1 MLQLVAFCTKIGNLK
16 KKDTRKK
23 FQILEPSAKYLR
35 VHIAEFATVKYE
47 KVANELENCLL
58 EKCSAIQDVFSVV
71 VCKREVTVS
80 KV

>member
-1 MLQLVAFCTKIGNLK
+1 MLHFAQRLVTLK
-16 KKDTRKK
+16 KKDSRKK

>member
-1 MLQLVAFCTKIGNLK
+1 MLHFAQRLVTLK